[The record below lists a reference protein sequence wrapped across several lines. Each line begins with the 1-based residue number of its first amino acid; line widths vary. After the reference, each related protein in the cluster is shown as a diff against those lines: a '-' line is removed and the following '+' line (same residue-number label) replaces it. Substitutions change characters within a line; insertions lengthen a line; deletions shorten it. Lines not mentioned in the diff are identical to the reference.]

1 MLVNMYSRTLTA
13 TPLIQPPRVYGRFI
27 VAEQKLC
34 QSFFDRHSNESRLVD
49 ESYLKRVS
57 CGCVNETIFIE
68 SRWIGLPET
77 LSDPTSLRYGQFTR
91 SNPIQNSYNPALL
104 QLNTTSSVM
113 GIHVVALSCPFLI
126 GSPGCIAYADFKDEV
141 GC

>member
-13 TPLIQPPRVYGRFI
+13 TPLIQQPRVYGRFI

-34 QSFFDRHSNESRLVD
+34 QSFCDRRSNESRLVD
-49 ESYLKRVS
+49 ESYFKRVS

-77 LSDPTSLRYGQFTR
+77 LSDPTSLRYGQFTW

-104 QLNTTSSVM
+104 
-113 GIHVVALSCPFLI
+113 
-126 GSPGCIAYADFKDEV
+126 
-141 GC
+141 